1 MKALKRAVLGIA
13 ALGATALWFGQAK
26 AEPSFFI
33 ATTED
38 LYALCTTPRDDPQRQ
53 EAINYCVA
61 YLDGVVDYHD
71 AVSAHEDLKPL
82 ICYPDR
88 STLEQGVLVFIRWA
102 EERQNDTMVMD
113 EIPVIGVV
121 RALASEWPC
130 ES

>member
-13 ALGATALWFGQAK
+13 ALGVTALWFGQAK
-26 AEPSFFI
+26 TEPSFFI

-38 LYALCTTPRDDPQRQ
+38 LYELCTTARDDPQRPA
-53 EAINYCVA
+53 AIHYCIA

-71 AVSAHEDLKPL
+71 AVSAHENLKPL

-102 EERQNDTMVMD
+102 EERQGDEMIMD

-121 RALASEWPC
+121 RALANEWPC